1 MPRCFPMSK
10 RVYNFSAGPA
20 ALPEEVLKEA
30 QKDLLNFMDSGMSV
44 MEMSHRSKE
53 FESVL
58 ARAESSIRRLLN
70 VPETHAILF
79 LQGGASMQFSMVPI
93 NLKEQG
99 KKVDFLQTGMWTQ
112 KAEKEIKKECEIN
125 MVASTESENFMR
137 IPTPE
142 EIKLDADASFVYM
155 CSNNTIFGTQ
165 WKQFPETGSVP
176 LVADMSSDILS
187 RPIDVSKFGVIF
199 AGAQKN
205 LGPSGVTLVIIRK
218 DLAER
223 ADKKLPTMLQYRTH
237 IENTS
242 LFNTP
247 PTFGIY
253 VLALV
258 AEWVEK
264 NGGLGAMH
272 KRNVEKA
279 KLLYDA
285 IDSSDFYHSPV
296 NKADRSDMNV
306 VFRAGLNGGDEDIEK
321 KFDKEATAAGLTN
334 LKGHRS
340 VGGLRASIYNA
351 VPMEAVQALVDFMKK
366 FEAENRK

>member
-1 MPRCFPMSK
+1 
-10 RVYNFSAGPA
+10 
-20 ALPEEVLKEA
+20 
-30 QKDLLNFMDSGMSV
+30 MDSGMSV

-58 ARAESSIRRLLN
+58 ERAEAAIRRLLK

-79 LQGGASMQFSMVPI
+79 LQGGASLQFSMVPMNI
-93 NLKEQG
+93 KQEG
-99 KKVDFLQTGMWTQ
+99 KKVDFLQTGSWTK
-112 KAEKEIKKECEIN
+112 KAIKEIKKETEVNI
-125 MVASTESENFMR
+125 VASTEDENFMR
-137 IPTPE
+137 LPTKE
-142 EIKLDADASFVYM
+142 EMKLDSNASFTYM

-165 WKQFPETGSVP
+165 WKEFPETGDVP

-187 RPIDVSKFGVIF
+187 RPIDVSKFGIIF

-218 DLAER
+218 DLADR
-223 ADKKLPTMLQYRTH
+223 ADTSMATMLQYRTH
-237 IENTS
+237 IENNS
-242 LFNTP
+242 LYNTP

-253 VLALV
+253 ILALV

-264 NGGLGAMH
+264 NGGLDAMY
-272 KRNVEKA
+272 KTNREKA
-279 KLLYDA
+279 QLLYDA
-285 IDSSDFYHSPV
+285 IDGSDFYSCPV

-306 VFRAGLNGGDEDIEK
+306 VFRAGLNGGDEELEK
-321 KFDKEATAAGLTN
+321 KFVKESQAAGLDN

-351 VPMEAVQALVDFMKK
+351 MPRAGVEALVDFMKK
-366 FEAENRK
+366 FEAANK